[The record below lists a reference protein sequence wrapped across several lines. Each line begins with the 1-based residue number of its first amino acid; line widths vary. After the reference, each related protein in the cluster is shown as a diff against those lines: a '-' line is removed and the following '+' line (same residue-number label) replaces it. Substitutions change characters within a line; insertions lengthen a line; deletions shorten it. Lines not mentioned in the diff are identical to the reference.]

1 MGGKGSGRLSKT
13 DSILRKTTQ
22 KFTPIASGE
31 MFLPNHSGDHS
42 AGTTK
47 TPVQDLHIVNKQY
60 VDDNFLQSPIDIGD
74 DTNLTVT
81 SPIVLTDD
89 TLSFSFS
96 TNNTWTGENTFRDEV
111 KGTKQNTIMGHNRN
125 LNVIDGA
132 ESFIQIAD
140 AVLMTDTK
148 GLTAIRDGS
157 ITGISINWN
166 NGIPTGKFANINMR
180 VKVNGSV
187 VWENDISASVG
198 SDIEAFFTQARDTDK
213 FSAGDTISVCFEGD
227 GTGSITMSKI
237 IVSLEYYYDD

>member
-13 DSILRKTTQ
+13 DSLLRKTKQ
-22 KFTPIASGE
+22 DFNPIATGD

-42 AGTTK
+42 AGTTG
-47 TPVQDLHIVNKQY
+47 TPAGEQHIVNKKY
-60 VDDNFLQSPIDIGD
+60 VDDNFLTSPVDISD
-74 DTNLTVT
+74 DTNLAVT

-89 TLSFSFS
+89 TLSL
-96 TNNTWTGENTFRDEV
+96 N
-111 KGTKQNTIMGHNRN
+111 GTKQNTIMGHNRN

-187 VWENDISASVG
+187 VWENDISAGVG
-198 SDIEAFFTQARDTDK
+198 NDKEAFFTQARDTDK